1 MLRPTIYLPSR
12 RHRLLDQRLM
22 ARPAPAIRPVP
33 ARPTPAPVTPSPEAE
48 PVLMDAGS

>member
-22 ARPAPAIRPVP
+22 ARPAPPD
-33 ARPTPAPVTPSPEAE
+33 RPTEPPPAPPQPPPELEPEMAE
-48 PVLMDAGS
+48 VAP